1 MRQRTVEGL
10 AERLE
15 ECLLKSKYST
25 MDIERMTGINHSHI
39 SKYISGVMNPSV
51 YNLATLA
58 KLLNVTTD
66 YLIYGKEK

>member
-1 MRQRTVEGL
+1 MRQRTVIGL

-39 SKYISGVMNPSV
+39 SRYTSGTMNPSV
-51 YNLATLA
+51 YNLAALA